1 MAGRAE
7 AADCNK
13 DGKTRDII
21 TNKSLK
27 DLNMKKN
34 ELKEKSI
41 EELSNELDKAKK
53 TLKEMQFKKV
63 VSVVE
68 NPIQIRELKRQIAR
82 IKTYIHEKEL
92 QKIYSEIKGSE
103 K

>member
-1 MAGRAE
+1 
-7 AADCNK
+7 
-13 DGKTRDII
+13 
-21 TNKSLK
+21 
-27 DLNMKKN
+27 MKKN

-41 EELSNELDKAKK
+41 EELSLELDKAKK
-53 TLKEMQFKKV
+53 TLKELQFKKV

-68 NPIQIRELKRQIAR
+68 NPIQIRELRRQIAR

>member
-1 MAGRAE
+1 
-7 AADCNK
+7 
-13 DGKTRDII
+13 
-21 TNKSLK
+21 
-27 DLNMKKN
+27 MKKN

-68 NPIQIRELKRQIAR
+68 NPVQIRELKRQIAR

>member
-1 MAGRAE
+1 
-7 AADCNK
+7 
-13 DGKTRDII
+13 
-21 TNKSLK
+21 
-27 DLNMKKN
+27 MKKN
-34 ELKEKSI
+34 ELKEKSVK
-41 EELSNELDKAKK
+41 ELKVELEKAQK
-53 TLKEMQFKKV
+53 TLKEVQFKKV

-68 NPIQIRELKRQIAR
+68 NPIQIRELRRQIAR

>member
-1 MAGRAE
+1 
-7 AADCNK
+7 
-13 DGKTRDII
+13 
-21 TNKSLK
+21 
-27 DLNMKKN
+27 MKKN

-41 EELSNELDKAKK
+41 EELSLELDKTKK
-53 TLKEMQFKKV
+53 TLKELQFKKV

-68 NPIQIRELKRQIAR
+68 NPIQIRELRRQIAR